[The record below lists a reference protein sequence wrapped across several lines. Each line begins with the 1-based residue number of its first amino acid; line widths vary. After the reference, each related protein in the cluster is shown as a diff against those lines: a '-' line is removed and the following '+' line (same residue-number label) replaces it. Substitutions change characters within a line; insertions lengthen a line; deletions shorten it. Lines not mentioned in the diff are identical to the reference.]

1 MKIRTFKIL
10 LSRGWTKVMYSVSF
24 FVFSLLSVNSNAQT
38 ASDSASINTRQSK
51 VVVSGPKPAA
61 GDLITGRVR
70 NSEEPMMMVRV
81 EEKDSQNRLVAHAVT
96 DIDGNFSF
104 NLVNPAD
111 HLEIINLG
119 YHTAVSEFTGNS
131 IDVTLV
137 LDTLL
142 INQKIDSILNA
153 AAPDIIR
160 DDRYQ
165 GMRARAYGPQYPI
178 DGKPLIVFDGKVL
191 DLDSYKRADFDFE
204 KDSFSK
210 EKVADLLDIKPEQ
223 IKSISYLKDDA
234 ATKFWGSRG
243 TNGVLEVLSKKQY
256 RKIKKEGKK

>member
-1 MKIRTFKIL
+1 MKFRTFKIL

-24 FVFSLLSVNSNAQT
+24 FVFSLLSVNSNAQKV
-38 ASDSASINTRQSK
+38 SDSI
-51 VVVSGPKPAA
+51 
-61 GDLITGRVR
+61 DLKIE
-70 NSEEPMMMVRV
+70 N
-81 EEKDSQNRLVAHAVT
+81 QNK
-96 DIDGNFSF
+96 
-104 NLVNPAD
+104 
-111 HLEIINLG
+111 EI
-119 YHTAVSEFTGNS
+119 ERM
-131 IDVTLV
+131 
-137 LDTLL
+137 
-142 INQKIDSILNA
+142 IDSILNA

-165 GMRARAYGPQYPI
+165 GMRARAYGPQYPR

-210 EKVADLLDIKPEQ
+210 DKVAELLDIKPEQ
-223 IKSISYLKDDA
+223 IKSISYLKDKA

-256 RKIKKEGKK
+256 RKIKKEDKK